1 LKVEMLHILEIK
13 MPQVLEKEKS
23 RILEIEMPHKLEKN
37 YAAHPEQHVI

>member
-1 LKVEMLHILEIK
+1 MLHILEIK

-37 YAAHPEQHVI
+37 YAAHSEQHVI